1 MRTSSVLVS
10 KVSIFTII
18 MSIETKIQENI
29 TLKFL
34 DTLDED
40 QTRWFVAMEAMLLGH
55 GGIKR

>member
-1 MRTSSVLVS
+1 
-10 KVSIFTII
+10 